1 MVDRAVYS
9 ACVAALLVRGWTSR
23 LVPIHQLELRFH
35 QLESTKMVHYSRGSR
50 ELSVQQAR
58 IFLGHGLQNLVI
70 YSLVGL
76 LVNKHLVVQWLA
88 SRRRDDASKRSPV
101 RAPPSLTLEEFF
113 CTDEES
119 LVLTSHVITLLLTRT
134 LDPVNSGKFA
144 RRVRR
149 AAPSWRRS
157 SAIDGRRSGRTHANA
172 KQPHRRRVSG
182 RAARPP

>member
-1 MVDRAVYS
+1 MVKGRHAI
-9 ACVAALLVRGWTSR
+9 A
-23 LVPIHQLELRFH
+23 
-35 QLESTKMVHYSRGSR
+35 RGSR

-58 IFLGHGLQNLVI
+58 IFLGHDLQNLAI

-119 LVLTSHVITLLLTRT
+119 LVLTSHVITRLLTRT

-144 RRVRR
+144 RSLVRR
-149 AAPSWRRS
+149 AELTVLCDRWPTIW
-157 SAIDGRRSGRTHANA
+157 THACE
-172 KQPHRRRVSG
+172 R
-182 RAARPP
+182 

>member
-1 MVDRAVYS
+1 MPPPKVTTRSNFDLRQDTICTNRS
-9 ACVAALLVRGWTSR
+9 RG
-23 LVPIHQLELRFH
+23 PGP
-35 QLESTKMVHYSRGSR
+35 RGSR